1 MLVVLTD
8 QQKTNLN
15 LLGDFDDAVASEF
28 CKIAVGFIR
37 NGINPKMYQ
46 TAASKLEIPVEKV
59 RKCVEAL
66 MYLMSE
72 MSKALVTELDFQD
85 SLLMIGFSEELIST
99 LLRLYLE
106 NREEIRSIL
115 SELAFDLPHYENLE
129 WRLDVQIASRALKS
143 QVKPQIL
150 MKFDIKDGQK
160 ITSKLLETDPVNLVH
175 MTEVLEKALAEMK
188 TAHVRRITRNIR

>member
-8 QQKTNLN
+8 QQKANLA
-15 LLGDFDDAVASEF
+15 LLGEFDDAVASEF

-37 NGINPKMYQ
+37 NGVNPKMYQ
-46 TAASKLEIPVEKV
+46 TAASKLGTPVEKV

-72 MSKALVTELDFQD
+72 MSKALVPEIDFQD
-85 SLLMIGFSEELIST
+85 SLLMVGFSEELIST

-106 NREEIRSIL
+106 NRDEIRSIL
-115 SELAFDLPHYENLE
+115 DELALDLPHYQNLE
-129 WRLDVQIASRALKS
+129 WRFDVQIASRALKS
-143 QVKPQIL
+143 QIKPLIL
-150 MKFDIKDGQK
+150 MKFDIKDGGRM
-160 ITSKLLETDPVNLVH
+160 ISKLLETDPINLVH

-188 TAHVRRITRNIR
+188 TSHARRITRNIK

>member
-8 QQKTNLN
+8 QQKVNLA
-15 LLGDFDDAVASEF
+15 LLGEFDDTVASEF

-37 NGINPKMYQ
+37 NGVNPKMYQ
-46 TAASKLEIPVEKV
+46 TAASKLEMPVDKI

-72 MSKALVTELDFQD
+72 MSKALVSEIDFQD
-85 SLLMIGFSEELIST
+85 SLIMVGLSEELTST

-115 SELAFDLPHYENLE
+115 TELALDLPHFNDLE
-129 WRLDVQIASRALKS
+129 WRFDVQIASRALKS
-143 QVKPQIL
+143 QIKPVIL
-150 MKFDIKDGQK
+150 MKFDIEDGGK
-160 ITSKLLETDPVNLVH
+160 TTSKLLETDPVNLVH
-175 MTEVLEKALAEMK
+175 MVEVLEKALAEMK
-188 TAHVRRITRNIR
+188 TPYARRITRNIK

>member
-8 QQKTNLN
+8 QQKANLA
-15 LLGDFDDAVASEF
+15 LLGEFDDAVAGEF

-37 NGINPKMYQ
+37 NGVNPKMYQ
-46 TAASKLEIPVEKV
+46 TAASKLETPVEKV

-72 MSKALVTELDFQD
+72 MSKALVPEIDFQD

-106 NREEIRSIL
+106 NRDEIRSIL
-115 SELAFDLPHYENLE
+115 NELSLDLPHYQNLE
-129 WRLDVQIASRALKS
+129 WRFDVQIASRALKS
-143 QVKPQIL
+143 QVKPVIL
-150 MKFDIKDGQK
+150 MKFDIKDGGRM
-160 ITSKLLETDPVNLVH
+160 ISRLLETDPINLVH

-188 TAHVRRITRNIR
+188 TSHARRITRNIK